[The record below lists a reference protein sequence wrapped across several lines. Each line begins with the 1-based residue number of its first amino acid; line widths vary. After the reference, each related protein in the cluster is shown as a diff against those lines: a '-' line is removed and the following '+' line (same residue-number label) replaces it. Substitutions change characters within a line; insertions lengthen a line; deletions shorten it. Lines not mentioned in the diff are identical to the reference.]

1 MDLHK
6 KKVREVEITTSSTRL
21 LNSVFNKKRYEQRK
35 NRMIVRDSK
44 MMQKKRVTEEI
55 ERTRIFEMTK

>member
-21 LNSVFNKKRYEQRK
+21 LNAVFNKKRYEQRK